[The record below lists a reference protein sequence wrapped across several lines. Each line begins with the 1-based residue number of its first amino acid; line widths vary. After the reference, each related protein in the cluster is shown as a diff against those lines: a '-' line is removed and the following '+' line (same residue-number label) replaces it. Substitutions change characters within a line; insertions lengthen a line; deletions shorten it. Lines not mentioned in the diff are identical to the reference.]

1 MNLRPGRWIGK
12 GSLLAE
18 GQSRGQSLSCDVEV
32 RQDPDGFTLTGSW
45 QDPDSPPREFALRV
59 VANEVGTYTLGM
71 RMAGDGLQGTAKLD
85 SSPNLGLMWNDGGTV
100 HATFALFSVQRGC
113 GLRGF
118 VRDGSHVYTWEMAF
132 SLHQE
137 TVRGDNVVALRR
149 RR

>member
-1 MNLRPGRWIGK
+1 MNLQPGRWTAR

-18 GQSRGQSLSCDVEV
+18 GQSRGQALSCEV
-32 RQDPDGFTLTGSW
+32 QVQRDADGHTLTGHW
-45 QDPDSPPREFALRV
+45 QLPDGAAREFALRV
-59 VANEVGTYTLGM
+59 VANDVGTYTLGM

-85 SSPNLGLMWNDGGTV
+85 SSPNLGLLWNDAGTL
-100 HATFALFSVQRGC
+100 HATFALFPLARGF

-118 VRDGSHVYTWEMAF
+118 ARDGGHVYTWEMSF

-137 TVRGDNVVALRR
+137 TVRSDNVVSLRR

>member
-1 MNLRPGRWIGK
+1 VNLQPGRWTAR

-18 GQSRGQSLSCDVEV
+18 GESRGRTLSCDVQV
-32 RQDPDGFTLTGSW
+32 QRDDDGCTLTGAW
-45 QDPDSPPREFALRV
+45 QLPDEPAREFVLRV
-59 VANEVGTYTLGM
+59 VANDVGTYTLGM

-85 SSPNLGLMWNDGGTV
+85 SAPNLGLMWNDAGSV
-100 HATFALFSVQRGC
+100 HVTFALFPLTRGY

-118 VRDGSHVYTWEMAF
+118 ARDGGHVYTWEMSF

-137 TVRGDNVVALRR
+137 TVRGDNVVSLRR

>member
-1 MNLRPGRWIGK
+1 MNLQTGRWTAR

-18 GQSRGQSLSCDVEV
+18 GRSRGETLSCDVQV
-32 RQDPDGFTLTGSW
+32 QRDDDGYTVTGHWQLPDG
-45 QDPDSPPREFALRV
+45 PAREFALRV
-59 VANEVGTYTLGM
+59 VANDVGTYTLGM

-85 SSPNLGLMWNDGGTV
+85 SSPNLGLMWNDAGTV
-100 HATFALFSVQRGC
+100 HATFALFPLTGGY

-118 VRDGSHVYTWEMAF
+118 ARDGGHVYTWEMSF

-137 TVRGDNVVALRR
+137 TVRGGNVVSLRR